1 MASHAVLA
9 ALLIASGTTFGGG
22 SPESYEHSGSATRTS
37 EPHITGARVK
47 EHLPNRE
54 RRAAHDVD
62 PSGNIGD
69 RNKPL
74 NCETEGYSCLPRH
87 VCKNYMFIP
96 FLFGCTNGK
105 VCCEKTERE
114 QPMYIYTLKLTVVC
128 CGPPS
133 VALRSSKRQD
143 ESTRGTS
150 CLTEAAY
157 QGVCVPK
164 KSWDNCVS
172 REPTSDCPLSQV
184 CCRN

>member
-37 EPHITGARVK
+37 EPHIAGVRIK

-54 RRAAHDVD
+54 RRAAHDVN

-74 NCETEGYSCLPRH
+74 NCETEGYSCLSRQ

-96 FLFGCTNGK
+96 FLFGCTKGK
-105 VCCEKTERE
+105 VCCEKT
-114 QPMYIYTLKLTVVC
+114 
-128 CGPPS
+128 
-133 VALRSSKRQD
+133 
-143 ESTRGTS
+143 RGTS
-150 CLTEAAY
+150 CITGAAY

-164 KSWDNCVS
+164 QSWDKCIS